1 MPTLLSIQASPRGD
15 YSVSR
20 KLSDAFIH
28 AWSEKHSGGT
38 VITRDL
44 HRTELPFVA
53 LPWIAGAYTPAEQHS
68 PEMKEALAVSDE
80 LIAELQ
86 AADTILIG
94 APMYNFSVPAILKAW
109 IDQVARIGKTFSASY
124 EGLVKGK
131 KVVVILSSGS
141 VYTAGS
147 PTESYNV
154 ESSYLRQVLG
164 FMGMTEVEIVLAGG
178 SGAVSMG
185 KRTLEDLVAE
195 FTPAVVAAAQ

>member
-20 KLSDAFIH
+20 NLSATFAA
-28 AWSEKHSGGT
+28 AWTEKHSGGT
-38 VITRDL
+38 VVLRDL
-44 HRTELPFVA
+44 YQTHLPFVA

-68 PEMKEALAVSDE
+68 PEMKDALAVSDE

-94 APMYNFSVPAILKAW
+94 VPMYNFSVPAIFKAW
-109 IDQVARIGKTFSASY
+109 IDQVTRIGKTFSASY

-131 KVVVILSSGS
+131 KVVVILTSGS
-141 VYTAGS
+141 VYTPGS
-147 PTESYNV
+147 PTEAYNV

-164 FMGMTEVEIVLAGG
+164 FMGMTDVEIILAGG

-185 KRTLEDLVAE
+185 TRTLEDLLAE